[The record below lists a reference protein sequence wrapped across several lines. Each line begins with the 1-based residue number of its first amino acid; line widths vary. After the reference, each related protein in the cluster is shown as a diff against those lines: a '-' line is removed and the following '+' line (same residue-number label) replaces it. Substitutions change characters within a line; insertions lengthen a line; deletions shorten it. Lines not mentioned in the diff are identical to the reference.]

1 VELLRHTGGKV
12 HAFLTSLPNS
22 GVRALKQRDSSLALS
37 EKDKQM
43 SLLPQDN
50 TYQTTA
56 SFAADFNVCIDL
68 FLMSQGYMDIATLG
82 SLPMMTGGTIYHY
95 QPFNPV
101 MDQDQ
106 LLNDLKWNISRPQ
119 GFEAIMRVRVSGG
132 LDVETY
138 LGAFYKPPNSPT
150 DIYLSALDCD
160 KAVLAKL
167 TINEKLTPGSE
178 VYLQSALLYTTTD
191 GARRIRIST
200 IGLPVTDQMGAVFKG
215 ADLDSQLTMLTRN
228 VAASLPGNTYG
239 TGKDLIQS
247 RCTAVL
253 ASYRKHCATSSS
265 AVQLIL
271 PEALKLLPLYAL
283 ALLKAAG
290 LRPDV
295 RNDERCWWLCN
306 ILCASPP
313 RIMGALH
320 PRMFPL
326 HRVLANDS
334 LPPEPLL
341 PEPLVLS
348 SEMLEPGGVYLLDN
362 GSDIIVY
369 FDPEVVP
376 QLVQELL
383 GLSGPEE
390 LARAQ
395 GPLTLVRREGG
406 PGKMLGELLTRLRL
420 DRCAYMRLR
429 LTKKGDPLYPLF
441 LHMLV
446 EDRSTGG
453 MSYVEWLCH
462 IHRQIQDKMS

>member
-1 VELLRHTGGKV
+1 
-12 HAFLTSLPNS
+12 
-22 GVRALKQRDSSLALS
+22 
-37 EKDKQM
+37 
-43 SLLPQDN
+43 
-50 TYQTTA
+50 
-56 SFAADFNVCIDL
+56 
-68 FLMSQGYMDIATLG
+68 
-82 SLPMMTGGTIYHY
+82 
-95 QPFNPV
+95 
-101 MDQDQ
+101 
-106 LLNDLKWNISRPQ
+106 
-119 GFEAIMRVRVSGG
+119 
-132 LDVETY
+132 
-138 LGAFYKPPNSPT
+138 
-150 DIYLSALDCD
+150 
-160 KAVLAKL
+160 
-167 TINEKLTPGSE
+167 
-178 VYLQSALLYTTTD
+178 
-191 GARRIRIST
+191 
-200 IGLPVTDQMGAVFKG
+200 
-215 ADLDSQLTMLTRN
+215 
-228 VAASLPGNTYG
+228 
-239 TGKDLIQS
+239 
-247 RCTAVL
+247 
-253 ASYRKHCATSSS
+253 
-265 AVQLIL
+265 
-271 PEALKLLPLYAL
+271 
-283 ALLKAAG
+283 
-290 LRPDV
+290 
-295 RNDERCWWLCN
+295 
-306 ILCASPP
+306 
-313 RIMGALH
+313 MGALH